1 MNEQNRPA
9 DETGK
14 PMGHDGLDQGG
25 RPSSASSVPA
35 SQHPGQPTTP
45 AIGPAAPVA
54 GQPTQPGQPTQ
65 LGQPTQPGQPAQAA
79 QPYPGTP
86 FPTQQFPQQPFPHQ
100 PFPGQPGTAQPG
112 TAQPGAGQPAGA
124 YPGGPHV
131 PSQPAFAGQHGA
143 PQFASGA
150 FGPQP
155 RRAGRAR
162 LVVAGLLIGAV
173 VGGGAGAGV
182 VALTDG
188 NGSGSL
194 ASASAQSVVIK
205 DPQTATTST
214 AAAAKAAPSV
224 VTIYVAGGQ
233 SSGSGSGIVLSA
245 DGFVLTNNHVV
256 TLDSSTTT
264 ANVQVRTADGKL
276 YDATVVGTDPTTD
289 LAVVKLTDARGLTP
303 ATFADSSKVQ
313 VGDVAVAIGSPLGL
327 TNTVT
332 DGIISATNRS
342 VATGS
347 DTDQTV
353 IEALQTDAAINP
365 GNSGGALVNAAGEV
379 IGVNSAIASV
389 AAADVPGQQSTQSG
403 NIGVGF
409 AIPSNTAKR
418 ISEEIIASGKASHA
432 LLGVSTATAA
442 DQQNAAVGVG
452 AQVRAVTADSAAAQA
467 GLQPG
472 DVITSIDGKPVIS
485 STDLT
490 AAVRSDEPGQK
501 VTLGVQRGDDAITV
515 DVTLGT
521 ATS

>member
-1 MNEQNRPA
+1 M
-9 DETGK
+9 
-14 PMGHDGLDQGG
+14 
-25 RPSSASSVPA
+25 
-35 SQHPGQPTTP
+35 TP
-45 AIGPAAPVA
+45 ATPVA
-54 GQPTQPGQPTQ
+54 GQPGQPGQPGQ
-65 LGQPTQPGQPAQAA
+65 AGQPYSAA
-79 QPYPGTP
+79 P
-86 FPTQQFPQQPFPHQ
+86 FPTQQFPQQPFPGA
-100 PFPGQPGTAQPG
+100 PGTGQPGTGQPG
-112 TAQPGAGQPAGA
+112 TGQPTGTYPGAQHVPGQPTSAG
-124 YPGGPHV
+124 
-131 PSQPAFAGQHGA
+131 QQHGA
-143 PQFASGA
+143 PQFAGGA
-150 FGPQP
+150 FGPAPAPQP

-188 NGSGSL
+188 NDSGPL
-194 ASASAQSVVIK
+194 ASAAAQSVVIK

-224 VTIYVAGGQ
+224 VTIYVAAGQ

-245 DGFVLTNNHVV
+245 DGYVLTNDHVV
-256 TLDSSTTT
+256 TLDSSTAT

-289 LAVVKLTDARGLTP
+289 LAVVKLSDASGLTP

-327 TNTVT
+327 SNTVT
-332 DGIISATNRS
+332 DGIISAVDRS

-365 GNSGGALVNAAGEV
+365 GNSGGALVDAAGEV
-379 IGVNSAIASV
+379 IGDNSAIASV
-389 AAADVPGQQSTQSG
+389 ATADLPGQQSTQSG

-418 ISEEIIASGKASHA
+418 ISDEIIATGKATHA

-442 DQQNAAVGVG
+442 DDQNAAVGVG
-452 AQVRAVTADSAAAQA
+452 AQVRAVTADSAAAGA
-467 GLQPG
+467 GLQAG
-472 DVITSIDGKPVIS
+472 DVIVSIDGKPVTT

-490 AAVRSDEPGQK
+490 AAVRSHEPGQE
-501 VTLGVQRGDDAITV
+501 VTLGVQRGGDEISV

-521 ATS
+521 AAS